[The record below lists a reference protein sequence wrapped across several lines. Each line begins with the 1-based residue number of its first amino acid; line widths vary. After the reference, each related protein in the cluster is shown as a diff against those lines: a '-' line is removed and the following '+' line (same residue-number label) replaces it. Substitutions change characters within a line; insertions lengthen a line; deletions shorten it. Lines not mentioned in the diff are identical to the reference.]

1 MANLHHNLKTKMV
14 AIVNKSYWEV
24 GMIPKKGG
32 NLSSY
37 KARNFDSLVLATR
50 FSELV
55 ASWRITSDN
64 PG

>member
-32 NLSSY
+32 NLSGY

-50 FSELV
+50 F
-55 ASWRITSDN
+55 
-64 PG
+64 